1 MELGEILEYILL
13 FNIDK
18 VKVLNKGSKL
28 TVYKKEHEV
37 NSFDIVNFYIE
48 RDLRDML
55 KRIKGLEVI

>member
-18 VKVLNKGSKL
+18 VKVSNKGSKL
-28 TVYKKEHEV
+28 TVYKKEHEI